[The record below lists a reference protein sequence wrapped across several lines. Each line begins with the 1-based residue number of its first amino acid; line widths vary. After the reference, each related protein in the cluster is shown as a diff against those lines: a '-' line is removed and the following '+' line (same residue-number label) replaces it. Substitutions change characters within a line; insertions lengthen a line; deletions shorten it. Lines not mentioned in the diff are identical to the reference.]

1 MSQTPTGRIV
11 STRTFV
17 IAMAICVFFLLGL
30 FIILISQ
37 RIFLQQINY
46 ESAPIAAYQLRTHY
60 TKIRLGL
67 TELAHSDADANV
79 EETILS
85 YDILYERISSLPMR
99 PPYRGHVDGE
109 FAEKLSLIQDATRN
123 ADPIINKLRNAQP
136 EDVPALASQAL
147 RYLNGYDAVF
157 ASFASRINQDMA
169 ERRQDSQN
177 RILIGLRFLILL
189 VVAVLVASGF
199 IVWRHMRQLDKLA
212 EANVSLLDTSKKL
225 LQARVA
231 AERASQA
238 KSNFLAGMSHELR
251 TPLNAIIGFSDMI
264 RLNYAG
270 DVSDRAKNYAE
281 DIYMS
286 GMHLLSLVNSI
297 LDTSRIEL
305 GESELRESEF
315 PIGPI
320 LDEVSDMMSLG
331 LPQKHL
337 KLLQPDRDAPLRDAV
352 LFADRNATKQ
362 MMINLV
368 TNAIKFTQRGGF
380 IELQLKE
387 GPQGSLDVIVRDT
400 GIGIPKEDLPR
411 IQNAFER
418 GSNHGSMGSDGGVI
432 DGVGLGLSITKALM
446 DHHDGT
452 ILIESTVGEGTMV
465 TLSFPAARR
474 RDTPSKAIPE

>member
-1 MSQTPTGRIV
+1 MSQNPTGRIV
-11 STRTFV
+11 STRTFI
-17 IAMAICVFFLLGL
+17 IATAVCIVFLIGL
-30 FIILISQ
+30 FIVLISQ

-60 TKIRLGL
+60 TKVLFAL
-67 TELAHSDADANV
+67 TELSHSHPDTSVDDAV
-79 EETILS
+79 LS
-85 YDILYERISSLPMR
+85 YDILYERINSLPMR

-109 FAEKLSLIQDATRN
+109 FAEKLSLLQETTRN
-123 ADPIINKLRNAQP
+123 ADPIIEKLRTAPPQ
-136 EDVPALASQAL
+136 DVPALAAQAL
-147 RYLNGYDAVF
+147 HYLNGYDAIF

-169 ERRQDSQN
+169 ERRQESQN
-177 RILIGLRFLILL
+177 RILVGLRILVLL

-212 EANVSLLDTSKKL
+212 EANMSLLDTSKKL

-281 DIYMS
+281 DIYLS

-305 GESELRESEF
+305 GESELHETEF

-320 LDEVSDMMSLG
+320 LDEVADMMSLG
-331 LPQKHL
+331 LPQKNL
-337 KLLQPDRDAPLRDAV
+337 TLLQPDRDAPLRNAV
-352 LFADRNATKQ
+352 LCADRNAIKQ

-380 IELQLKE
+380 IELQLNE
-387 GPQGSLDVIVRDT
+387 GLQGGVDVIVRDT
-400 GIGIPKEDLPR
+400 GIGIPKDDLPR

-418 GSNHGSMGSDGGVI
+418 GSNHGSMGSEGGVI

-452 ILIESTVGEGTMV
+452 ILIESAVGEGTKV

-474 RDTPSKAIPE
+474 RDTPSGTPAK

>member
-225 LQARVA
+225 L
-231 AERASQA
+231 
-238 KSNFLAGMSHELR
+238 LAGMSHELR

-380 IELQLKE
+380 IELQLTE

-452 ILIESTVGEGTMV
+452 ILIESTVGEGTTV

-474 RDTPSKAIPE
+474 RDTPSKATPE